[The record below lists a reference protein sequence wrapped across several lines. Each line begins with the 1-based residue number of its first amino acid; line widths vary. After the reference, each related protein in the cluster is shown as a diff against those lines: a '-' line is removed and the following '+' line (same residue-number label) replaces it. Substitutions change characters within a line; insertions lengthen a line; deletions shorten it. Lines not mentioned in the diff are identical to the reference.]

1 MNNKEAVHPSDDLT
15 DDDYSNIKDH
25 KTQHEQTN
33 QKNSFYTL
41 IDNESQSNPQLED
54 QNWTNDWKT
63 TNNHE
68 GKLVIAYNTNAGNN
82 TLYPRT
88 LYTLYIGPTDAGIGH
103 LVFKVS
109 TKHILT
115 TMR

>member
-54 QNWTNDWKT
+54 QN
-63 TNNHE
+63 
-68 GKLVIAYNTNAGNN
+68 
-82 TLYPRT
+82 
-88 LYTLYIGPTDAGIGH
+88 
-103 LVFKVS
+103 
-109 TKHILT
+109 
-115 TMR
+115 